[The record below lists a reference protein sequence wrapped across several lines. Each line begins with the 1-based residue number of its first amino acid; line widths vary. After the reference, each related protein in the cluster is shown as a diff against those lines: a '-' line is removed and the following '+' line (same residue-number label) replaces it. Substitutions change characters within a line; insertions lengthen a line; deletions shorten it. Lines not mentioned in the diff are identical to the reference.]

1 MFSIARTGVG
11 GRKVIARLM
20 KLLTRRSVLVA
31 GDEGSGYLA
40 DGDADSEDARTHART
55 HTHTHTRTL
64 RPLQAAACSYR
75 IAFGPRAGQKV
86 FTVQGAMP

>member
-11 GRKVIARLM
+11 SRKIIARLM

-40 DGDADSEDARTHART
+40 DGDADSEDARTHSRT
-55 HTHTHTRTL
+55 HARTL

-86 FTVQGAMP
+86 FTVQAAMP